1 MRANNPNPK
10 GDTEFKKEEGLWKK
24 VSRESQGMA
33 FISRGSIV
41 IGITALSCLS
51 AGCSSMCPS
60 LFDYSGPVK
69 NGCVT
74 ENNFAA
80 RSNGILPLYSQPKPW
95 PTIVQSEQ
103 RKQETKNSMDDT
115 EVLHQSEPLVTDD
128 DVESSE
134 DSGEVKVAAA
144 IERTLP
150 RALPEN
156 KNRTESEKMSARG
169 WKSLVRE
176 SAVSPL

>member
-1 MRANNPNPK
+1 
-10 GDTEFKKEEGLWKK
+10 
-24 VSRESQGMA
+24 
-33 FISRGSIV
+33 
-41 IGITALSCLS
+41 
-51 AGCSSMCPS
+51 
-60 LFDYSGPVK
+60 
-69 NGCVT
+69 
-74 ENNFAA
+74 
-80 RSNGILPLYSQPKPW
+80 
-95 PTIVQSEQ
+95 
-103 RKQETKNSMDDT
+103 MDDT
-115 EVLHQSEPLVTDD
+115 EVLHQSEPLVADG